1 MTTCL
6 ELWPARVGCLHHP
19 GRRTAVSSVRLP
31 SPGDWP
37 GRVSRNWLSRQAT
50 MAPRLDARRHLS
62 ARRRAGRTGDDHQR
76 AAIAPAA
83 AGAEAAGPLRGS
95 LGGPGEDLG
104 HEADDVHGR
113 IGFEWLSG
121 GFFLQQRVDLQLVGY
136 RVEGLE
142 LIGYDPATGTYPS
155 TGLHQHARDA
165 DPLPL
170 GAGRRRADHHH
181 RHAGGQV
188 AAAGHRP
195 AAAAAVPALARVRGR
210 HRGDRSAAPDPAATA
225 SVLLVVEMVDSPRR
239 PPALVVG
246 AHDSFTILEGAGARS
261 WLGLLLAPLGAYRL
275 LGPPMAE
282 LSGQLVDLTEVLG
295 ADGRRLGERLREA
308 STWRHRFALLD
319 SFLLRRLDGGSRPA
333 PEVAWAWR
341 RLVAT
346 GGRVPIGQ
354 LADEVGWSHR
364 HLIARF
370 RQQVGLRPKTAA
382 RLIRFDGVLRR
393 LDQGRPL
400 DWGLVARE
408 AGYADQAHL
417 IRDFHQFSGTTP
429 TAFVAQTIRPGGD
442 GERQVNF
449 VQDTLADAS

>member
-1 MTTCL
+1 VRVSKSSLSAHTTAMVL
-6 ELWPARVGCLHHP
+6 RRWPAALAQRPDWVVCLLGGEP
-19 GRRTAVSSVRLP
+19 VVDLVAAFGTPPDTGVTE
-31 SPGDWP
+31 
-37 GRVSRNWLSRQAT
+37 AT
-50 MAPRLDARRHLS
+50 APRHL
-62 ARRRAGRTGDDHQR
+62 
-76 AAIAPAA
+76 I
-83 AGAEAAGPLRGS
+83 
-95 LGGPGEDLG
+95 
-104 HEADDVHGR
+104 
-113 IGFEWLSG
+113 
-121 GFFLQQRVDLQLVGY
+121 
-136 RVEGLE
+136 
-142 LIGYDPATGTYPS
+142 
-155 TGLHQHARDA
+155 
-165 DPLPL
+165 LP
-170 GAGRRRADHHH
+170 
-181 RHAGGQV
+181 
-188 AAAGHRP
+188 
-195 AAAAAVPALARVRGR
+195 
-210 HRGDRSAAPDPAATA
+210 ATA

-246 AHDSFTILEGAGARS
+246 AHDSFTVLEGAGARS

-308 STWRHRFALLD
+308 PTWRHRFALLD
-319 SFLLRRLDGGSRPA
+319 SFLLRRLDGGPRPA

-346 GGRVPIGQ
+346 GGRMPIGQ